1 MSESERDSSAERSD
15 SGTERDANRADAEDS
30 SGDRSSA
37 DSNDDAATAADASDA
52 DSTAAGSSENWES
65 RTDLDPTES
74 PFPQCPRCGRPV
86 TRVTSTGPTD
96 HTASPCGCRVSP
108 NLLE

>member
-15 SGTERDANRADAEDS
+15 SRTERDTDGADAEDS
-30 SGDRSSA
+30 SGDWA
-37 DSNDDAATAADASDA
+37 N
-52 DSTAAGSSENWES
+52 E
-65 RTDLDPTES
+65 TDLDPES
-74 PFPQCPRCGRPV
+74 CPFPQCPRCGRPV
-86 TRVTSTGPTD
+86 THVTSTGPTD

>member
-15 SGTERDANRADAEDS
+15 SGTERETDHADTVDS
-30 SGDRSSA
+30 SEDRSSA
-37 DSNDDAATAADASDA
+37 DSGDDAAGAADASAA
-52 DSTAAGSSENWES
+52 DSNAANSTDDWES
-65 RTDLDPTES
+65 QTDLDPAES